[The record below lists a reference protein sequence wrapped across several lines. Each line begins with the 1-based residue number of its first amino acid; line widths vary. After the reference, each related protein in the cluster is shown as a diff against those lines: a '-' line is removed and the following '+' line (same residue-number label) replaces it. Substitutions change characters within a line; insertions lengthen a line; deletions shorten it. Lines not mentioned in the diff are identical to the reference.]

1 VVDTDSLANRLRKN
15 FRHLCRW
22 ANRHGLGAFRIYD
35 SDIPEF
41 PCAIDWYEGFAHVLY
56 YPPRRIRRTGL
67 DEAQDQI
74 IEAIRTGLE
83 IPAERIFVK
92 THVPMKWGEG
102 QYGRLARTGKEQ
114 AVREG
119 GLEFWVN
126 LADYV
131 DSGLFLDHRLTRA
144 RIRAEARGKRFLNL
158 FSYTGSFTVY
168 AAAGGAASTTS
179 VDLSRA
185 YLDWA
190 KRNLALNR
198 LDQGKHAFIQ
208 ADVLEWIEKAPANAY
223 DLIVLDPPSFSASKK
238 MHRAFEVQ
246 RDHATLLEGAMALVD
261 AGGALYFSTNFR
273 GFRLDFPVPPGFGVE
288 ELTPDSIPED
298 FRRKDVHRCWCFR
311 RSV

>member
-1 VVDTDSLANRLRKN
+1 MVETDSLANRLRKN
-15 FRHLCRW
+15 FRHLRRW
-22 ANRHGLGAFRIYD
+22 ANRQGLGAFRIYD
-35 SDIPEF
+35 CDIPEF

-67 DEAQDQI
+67 NPAQHQI
-74 IEAIRTGLE
+74 IEAVRTGLE
-83 IPAERIFVK
+83 VPSERIFVK
-92 THVPMKWGEG
+92 THVPMKWGEE
-102 QYGRLARTGKEQ
+102 QYRRLARTSKEQ

-119 GLEFWVN
+119 DLEFWVN
-126 LADYV
+126 LTDYV
-131 DSGLFLDHRLTRA
+131 DSGLFLDHRITRA
-144 RIRAEARGKRFLNL
+144 RIRAEARGKQFLNL

-198 LDQGKHAFIQ
+198 LDHGKHAFIQ
-208 ADVLEWIEKAPANAY
+208 ADVLEWIEEARGNAY
-223 DLIVLDPPSFSASKK
+223 DLILLDPPSFSASKK
-238 MHRAFEVQ
+238 MRRAFEVQ
-246 RDHATLLEGAMALVD
+246 RDHARLLERATALVA
-261 AGGALYFSTNFR
+261 AGGSLYFSTNFR
-273 GFRLDFPVPPGFGVE
+273 GFRLEFRPPAGFGLE

-311 RSV
+311 RRA